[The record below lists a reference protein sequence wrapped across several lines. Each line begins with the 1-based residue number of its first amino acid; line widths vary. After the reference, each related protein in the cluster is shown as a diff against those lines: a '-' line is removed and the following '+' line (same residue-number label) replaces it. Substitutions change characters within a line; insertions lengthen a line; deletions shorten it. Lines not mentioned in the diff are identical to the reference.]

1 MKRTIQIVHWGVNSS
16 MSDGQVPSD
25 KTSVDETKFSTT
37 SFRKL
42 EALSPVATELAS
54 TVARS

>member
-1 MKRTIQIVHWGVNSS
+1 MKRTIQSVHWGVNSS

-42 EALSPVATELAS
+42 EALSPFATELAS